1 MISASTEFIQALQD
15 NHTFKVKIEA
25 TLTDGTQLTI
35 ENRNIKMDSMS
46 FEKAVSGDS
55 TFDIGSFI
63 VGKLNLTLNNIPG
76 TYNGLDFDGAV
87 FALYF
92 ANALSNALYPSD
104 ELYPGTDLYPGG
116 IVSQYVLIGTY
127 TVIDTDGQNGAWI
140 AITAYDNACRFQAP
154 LSEVNVT
161 FPTTAY
167 SLVSAICSHVGVTVA
182 TIPNALANITIPA
195 LGEDVEPNCLQA
207 IAWCAMLIGTNATIN
222 PSGQLAFMWYD
233 TATLSSVRADI
244 EANGWDNANLSAVHE
259 LTGLIDV
266 RTTVDDVTVTG
277 VAVTYNDADGT
288 AVTTP
293 ISGSTGYVI
302 NVAENAFVTADNVNA
317 VLANLTS
324 ALVGMTFRPFEVT
337 MMSNPLFEPGDIV
350 WFHNRKGQKFLSVI
364 TSLSS
369 PVGNH
374 MTLLCGAETPKRQ
387 SAMDYSATTR
397 VIQQTKAVAVKA
409 LNAANSAAAVA
420 NATRQYFWHDTNG
433 VHVADEPNNA
443 TANRNTLWNSL
454 GMLFRKGANVLLGIL
469 TGDSPKVVIY
479 DGLGNTDDHIAAS
492 FSANGAVVG
501 LMDSIHS
508 TMEADGFGVAYA
520 NDRLFDVSTNGFFT
534 NIYMGGSTH
543 AAGCK
548 YTNIQVEQ
556 TVSFLEGCTVS
567 GTNIIDPY
575 GVDTGYRLTR
585 FSIGNYYDVVDA
597 DGDSFTSASYGGII
611 YWPDDERFEA
621 DLSLEPLEEVPTA
634 QAIISMGG
642 VGISAFDNALEI
654 DADTIKVSKK
664 RAGGVVYGDIV
675 ISKDQVAFG
684 NYQSGSLWYRSSLS
698 MAADAQRGTFVFNS
712 GAPYGGQLAIEN
724 YDNNNGTL
732 YTGMENIDG
741 IGDGTITGAIS
752 NLANRVSIFQIDG
765 DSISLTSGTS
775 TAVASITLKKG
786 KYMLTGIGR
795 FAANAT
801 GHRTL
806 LFSRTGGTVS
816 SWDNFGLERI
826 GASQSNVTYM
836 QLTWP
841 VEITADGT
849 TVYLNA
855 IQNSGDPLNIDRTGI
870 KAVALD
876 GGGIYAV
883 G

>member
-1 MISASTEFIQALQD
+1 MISASTEFVQALQD
-15 NHTFKVKIEA
+15 NHTFKVKIDA

-35 ENRNIKMDSMS
+35 ENPNIKMDSMS

-63 VGKLNLTLNNIPG
+63 VGKLDLTLNNIPG

-87 FALYF
+87 FSLYF
-92 ANALSNALYPSD
+92 ANTLNNALYPSD
-104 ELYPGTDLYPGG
+104 ELYPGTDLYPGE

-127 TVIDTDGQNGAWI
+127 TVVDTDGQNGAWI
-140 AITAYDNACRFQAP
+140 AITAYDNAYRFQAP
-154 LSEVNVT
+154 LSDVSVT

-167 SLVSAICSHVGVTVA
+167 SLVSAICSHVGVTAA
-182 TIPNALANITIPA
+182 TIPNALANITISA

-222 PSGQLAFMWYD
+222 PSGQLTFMWYD

-244 EANGWDNANLSAVHE
+244 ETNGWDNADLSAVHE

-266 RTTVDDVTVTG
+266 RTMVEDVTITG

-302 NVAENAFVTADNVNA
+302 NIAENAFVTADNVTA
-317 VLANLTS
+317 VLANLAS
-324 ALVGMTFRPFEVT
+324 ALVGMKFRPFEVT
-337 MMSNPLFEPGDIV
+337 MMGNPLFEPGDIV
-350 WFHNRKGQKFLSVI
+350 WFRNRKGQKFLSVL
-364 TSLSS
+364 TSMSS

-397 VIQQTKAVAVKA
+397 VIQQAKSVAVKA
-409 LNAANSAAAVA
+409 LSAANSAAAVA
-420 NATRQYFWHDTNG
+420 NATRQFFWHDTNG
-433 VHVADEPNNA
+433 VHVADEANNA
-443 TANRNTLWNSL
+443 TSTRNTLWNSL

-469 TGDSPKVVIY
+469 TGDSPKVAIY
-479 DGLGNTDDHIAAS
+479 DGLGNTDDHIVAS
-492 FSANGAVVG
+492 FGANGIKLGGETNPSVDIDSGGNGTFSGTVEADAGHIGGSSGWHIGPGLLYATIDDPDTPTIQRYVGLDSANGKIVIQKRDSATGIPSSGITIHVG
-501 LMDSIHS
+501 EELGGPLGQVRDCISFD
-508 TMEADGFGVAYA
+508 TFQADGSLLYS
-520 NDRLFDVSTNGFFT
+520 STL
-534 NIYMGGSTH
+534 Y
-543 AAGCK
+543 
-548 YTNIQVEQ
+548 
-556 TVSFLEGCTVS
+556 L
-567 GTNIIDPY
+567 
-575 GVDTGYRLTR
+575 
-585 FSIGNYYDVVDA
+585 
-597 DGDSFTSASYGGII
+597 
-611 YWPDDERFEA
+611 
-621 DLSLEPLEEVPTA
+621 
-634 QAIISMGG
+634 
-642 VGISAFDNALEI
+642 
-654 DADTIKVSKK
+654 
-664 RAGGVVYGDIV
+664 
-675 ISKDQVAFG
+675 
-684 NYQSGSLWYRSSLS
+684 
-698 MAADAQRGTFVFNS
+698 AADAQRSTLVYES
-712 GAPYGGQLAIEN
+712 GAPYGSAISIEN
-724 YDNNNGTL
+724 YDGNGGSL
-732 YTGMENIDG
+732 NSGDEDISAV
-741 IGDGTITGAIS
+741 GDGTVTGAIS
-752 NLANRVSIFQIDG
+752 NLANRVSIFHVDG
-765 DSISLTSGTS
+765 DSLSLASGTS

-795 FAANAT
+795 FAANTT

-816 SWDNFGLERI
+816 GWDNFSIERI
-826 GASQSNVTYM
+826 GASQNNVTYM

-876 GGGIYAV
+876 GGGIYTV

>member
-35 ENRNIKMDSMS
+35 ENPNIKMDSMS

-63 VGKLNLTLNNIPG
+63 VGKLSLTLNNIPG

-104 ELYPGTDLYPGG
+104 ELYPGTDLYPVE
-116 IVSQYVLIGTY
+116 IISQYVLIGTY
-127 TVIDTDGQNGAWI
+127 TVVDTDGQNGAWI

-154 LSEVNVT
+154 LSDVSIT

-167 SLVSAICSHVGVTVA
+167 SLVSAICSHVGVTA
-182 TIPNALANITIPA
+182 TTIPNTLANITISA

-222 PSGQLAFMWYD
+222 PSGQLTFMWYD
-233 TATLSSVRADI
+233 TTTLSSVRADI
-244 EANGWDNANLSAVHE
+244 ETNGWDNADLSAVHE
-259 LTGLIDV
+259 STGLIDV
-266 RTTVDDVTVTG
+266 RTMVDDVTITG
-277 VAVTYNDADGT
+277 VAVTYNDADGN

-302 NVAENAFVTADNVNA
+302 NVAENAFVTADNVTA
-317 VLANLTS
+317 VLANLAS

-409 LNAANSAAAVA
+409 LNAANSAADVA

-433 VHVADEPNNA
+433 VHVADEANNA

-492 FSANGAVVG
+492 FSANGVVVG
-501 LMDSIHS
+501 LADSIHS
-508 TMEADGFGVAYA
+508 TMEADGFGVAYDT
-520 NDRLFDVSTNGFFT
+520 DRLFDVSTNGYFT
-534 NIYMGGSTH
+534 NIYIGGSSKAT
-543 AAGCK
+543 GML
-548 YTNIQVEQ
+548 YTDMEVLQ
-556 TVSFLEGCTVS
+556 TVSFLETCTIS
-567 GTNIIDPY
+567 GTSVIGPN
-575 GVDTGYRLTR
+575 GVPTGYTLQYYAGADIYYVLDVNGNQFESAAYAGIYYAPRLG
-585 FSIGNYYDVVDA
+585 IYEPDIKL
-597 DGDSFTSASYGGII
+597 DGST
-611 YWPDDERFEA
+611 
-621 DLSLEPLEEVPTA
+621 EVNTA
-634 QAIISMGG
+634 QAIINMGG
-642 VGISAFDNALEI
+642 VGIMAFDHVLEV
-654 DADTIKVSKK
+654 DADTINVSKK
-664 RAGGVVYGDIV
+664 RTDGVVDGDIV
-675 ISKDQVAFG
+675 ISKDQIAFG
-684 NYQSGSLWYRSSLS
+684 NYQSGALWYRSSLS
-698 MAADAQRGTFVFNS
+698 MAADGQRGTFVFNS

-741 IGDGTITGAIS
+741 IGDGTVTGAIS
-752 NLANRVSIFQIDG
+752 NLANRVSVFAQAGNDVT
-765 DSISLTSGTS
+765 LTNNSPT
-775 TAVASITLKKG
+775 TVANITLKKG
-786 KYMLTGIGR
+786 IYLLTGAARFSASTAGR
-795 FAANAT
+795 
-801 GHRTL
+801 RTL
-806 LFSRTGGTVS
+806 VFSRYGNNGNPF
-816 SWDNFGLERI
+816 DNFGIEQI
-826 GASQSNVTYM
+826 NPSQSGVAYAT
-836 QLTWP
+836 LTWFA
-841 VEITADGT
+841 EIDTDGT
-849 TVYLNA
+849 TVYFNLS
-855 IQNSGDPLNIDRTGI
+855 QNSGGDLNVDKTGI
-870 KAVALD
+870 KVVALD

>member
-35 ENRNIKMDSMS
+35 ENPNIKMDSMS

-63 VGKLNLTLNNIPG
+63 VGKLSLTLNNIPG

-87 FALYF
+87 FSLYF
-92 ANALSNALYPSD
+92 ANRLNNALYPSD
-104 ELYPGTDLYPGG
+104 ELYPGTDLYPGE
-116 IVSQYVLIGTY
+116 IISQYVLVGTY

-154 LSEVNVT
+154 LSDVNVT

-167 SLVSAICSHVGVTVA
+167 SLVSAICSHVGVTAA
-182 TIPNALANITIPA
+182 TIPNTLANITISA

-222 PSGQLAFMWYD
+222 PSGQLTFMWYD
-233 TATLSSVRADI
+233 TTTLSSVRVDI
-244 EANGWDNANLSAVHE
+244 ETNGWDSADLSAVHE

-266 RTTVDDVTVTG
+266 RTMVDDVTITG

-302 NVAENAFVTADNVNA
+302 NVAENALVTADNVNA
-317 VLANLTS
+317 VLANLAS

-397 VIQQTKAVAVKA
+397 VIQQAKSVAVKA
-409 LNAANSAAAVA
+409 LGAANSAADVA

-433 VHVADEPNNA
+433 VHVADEANNA
-443 TANRNTLWNSL
+443 TSTRNTLWNSL

-469 TGDSPKVVIY
+469 TGATPMVAIY
-479 DGLGNTDDHIAAS
+479 DGEGNTDDHIVAS
-492 FSANGAVVG
+492 FGADGAVVG
-501 LMDSIHS
+501 
-508 TMEADGFGVAYA
+508 Y
-520 NDRLFDVSTNGFFT
+520 R
-534 NIYMGGSTH
+534 GSTH
-543 AAGCK
+543 TTITPDSFAVSNYDGTETVFEVDGRKKAVTLGNRNATGTTGQFSATFGTSNIASAYSGTEGTDLGNGAIAHGVQCTASGVGSLAGGNNA
-548 YTNIQVEQ
+548 TSGINALAHGNAVTASGRASTAFGLGTIANNAGQ
-556 TVSFLEGCTVS
+556 TVVGKYNVED
-567 GTNIIDPY
+567 TNGDYAFI
-575 GVDTGYRLTR
+575 V
-585 FSIGNYYDVVDA
+585 GN
-597 DGDSFTSASYGGII
+597 GSASA
-611 YWPDDERFEA
+611 R
-621 DLSLEPLEEVPTA
+621 SN
-634 QAIISMGG
+634 
-642 VGISAFDNALEI
+642 AFAVTWN
-654 DADTIKVSKK
+654 
-664 RAGGVVYGDIV
+664 GDIV
-675 ISKDQVAFG
+675 FGKSPISVVPGSSVSLASNTATTVAYTTLDKG
-684 NYQSGSLWYRSSLS
+684 NY
-698 MAADAQRGTFVFNS
+698 
-712 GAPYGGQLAIEN
+712 I
-724 YDNNNGTL
+724 
-732 YTGMENIDG
+732 
-741 IGDGTITGAIS
+741 
-752 NLANRVSIFQIDG
+752 
-765 DSISLTSGTS
+765 
-775 TAVASITLKKG
+775 
-786 KYMLTGIGR
+786 LTGVCR
-795 FAANAT
+795 FAANTA

-806 LFSRTGGTVS
+806 LFSASGDSVS
-816 SWDNFGLERI
+816 AYDMFAIERI
-826 GASQSNVTYM
+826 GASQNSVTYM
-836 QLTWP
+836 QISWP
-841 VEITADGT
+841 VEIAADNT

-855 IQNSGDPLNIDRTGI
+855 IQNSGGALTVDNTGI
-870 KAVALD
+870 KIARI
-876 GGGIYAV
+876 G
-883 G
+883 